1 MNGGVHVVRNHRN
14 FPHCAGWTA
23 PVREGN
29 HCLATRGSIKRGKRG
44 ERREAADRAVVRWSS
59 AIIRKNRKFF
69 DLEEGNG
76 NMEYAGPLCEPN
88 PPFLCAPLSRDRA
101 FFFPFFFFFFS
112 LVFHRFERIVLLSG
126 KDIFFFFPLEF
137 YRAEIERVTD
147 QIDQQNLNF
156 LLPPFFSFFFSLSV
170 FHSKGIFIP
179 SGKEIFS
186 FIFFPRILFIYLL
199 YHYYYFIYYNFLY
212 QGKKSFL
219 FLFSSNFIYLLYYY
233 YYYFVCYNFL
243 EQR

>member
-1 MNGGVHVVRNHRN
+1 MPVLLRNFHKSRAVRNYERLARSQEFLPLPPTTIHLGSMNGGVHVVRNHRN

-88 PPFLCAPLSRDRA
+88 PPFLCVPLSRDRA
-101 FFFPFFFFFFS
+101 FFFSFFFFFFFFS
-112 LVFHRFERIVLLSG
+112 YS
-126 KDIFFFFPLEF
+126 
-137 YRAEIERVTD
+137 
-147 QIDQQNLNF
+147 ID
-156 LLPPFFSFFFSLSV
+156 
-170 FHSKGIFIP
+170 SKGIFIL

-186 FIFFPRILFIYLL
+186 FSFFPRILFIYLL

-212 QGKKSFL
+212 QGKKFFL

-233 YYYFVCYNFL
+233 YYFICYNFL